1 MHTQPSQLLSF
12 TTKASTFTIRLD
24 QSRTESD
31 FRIYHHVSD
40 QLKTIKLDTT
50 KGFMPKLYIATI

>member
-24 QSRTESD
+24 LSRTESD
-31 FRIYHHVSD
+31 FRIYRHVSD
-40 QLKTIKLDTT
+40 QLKNNKIGNDI
-50 KGFMPKLYIATI
+50 GVYA

>member
-12 TTKASTFTIRLD
+12 TTKASAFTIRLD

-31 FRIYHHVSD
+31 FRIYHVSD

>member
-31 FRIYHHVSD
+31 FRIYHVSD